1 MEKKVNEIAEAE
13 HELEVTL
20 TYDEIKPEIE
30 DAYKKERKKIS
41 IDGFRKGKA
50 PIHVIKKFYGDA
62 IEYQAAESISNKKFW
77 DIAEADDLKPI
88 STPKLIDIDFV
99 RGEKLF
105 FKVQYEVKPQLELKD
120 YKGLEIEK
128 PLLKVRDEDVEN
140 ELNKTLKA
148 HVTYEDAEKIEDK
161 DYKFVANLQR
171 VNDDGEP
178 FEGSQTENLTVD
190 LSEPTVNLEL
200 LKKSTG
206 RKVGDKFDF
215 SFIDEHKHGED
226 THKEEYKY
234 DIEVVKIEK
243 AVYPEFDE
251 EFVQKISNK
260 QAKTIDEFR
269 GQIKDNYE
277 KYYQSQSTQI
287 FESTLLNEVV
297 KNNDFT
303 APTGYVATMLDRL
316 IEVEKQNAQRYKQ
329 QAPDDETLR
338 KNLAERAEWTA
349 KWQIILE
356 NLARIEN
363 IEVEDSELEKLAEE
377 EAGKTGITVKK
388 LVKYYKDTNRK
399 ESLLEDK
406 VIKFLTDNTKI
417 KEVDAE
423 KAKKDSEKK
432 PEKKAAKKTVKK
444 PAKTTT
450 KKPTKK
456 DEKKD

>member
-1 MEKKVNEIAEAE
+1 MEKKVNEIAKHE

-30 DAYKKERKKIS
+30 DAYKKERTKIS

-77 DIAEADDLKPI
+77 DIADTDNLKPI

-99 RGEKLF
+99 RGEKLS
-105 FKVQYEVKPQLELKD
+105 FKVSYEVKPELELKD

-148 HVTYEDAEKIEDK
+148 HITYEDAEKIEDK
-161 DYKFVANLQR
+161 DFRFVANLQR

-178 FEGSQTENLTVD
+178 FEGSKTENLTVD

-200 LKKSTG
+200 FEKSIG
-206 RKVGDKFDF
+206 KKVGDKFDF
-215 SFIDEHKHGED
+215 SFVDEHKHGEE
-226 THKEEYKY
+226 THKEEFKY
-234 DIEVVKIEK
+234 IIDVVKVEK
-243 AVYPEFDE
+243 AVYPQFDE
-251 EFVQKISNK
+251 EFIQKISKK

-269 GQIKDNYE
+269 GQIKENYE
-277 KYYQSQSTQI
+277 KYYESQSAQI

-303 APTGYVATMLDRL
+303 APAGYVSTMLDRL

-329 QAPDDETLR
+329 QLPDEETLR
-338 KNLAERAEWTA
+338 KNLAQRAEWTA

-363 IEVEDSELEKLAEE
+363 IEVEEAELEKLAEE
-377 EAGKTGITVKK
+377 EAAKTGISVKK

-406 VIKFLTDNTKI
+406 VIKFLTDNAKI

-423 KAKKDSEKK
+423 KVKKDSEKK
-432 PEKKAAKKTVKK
+432 SAKKSS
-444 PAKTTT
+444 KTTT
-450 KKPTKK
+450 EKE
-456 DEKKD
+456 EKKD